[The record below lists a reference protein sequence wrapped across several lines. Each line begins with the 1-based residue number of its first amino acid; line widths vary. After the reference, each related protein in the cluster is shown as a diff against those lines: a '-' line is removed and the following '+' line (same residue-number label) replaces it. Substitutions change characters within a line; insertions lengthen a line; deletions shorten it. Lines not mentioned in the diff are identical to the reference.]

1 MKNSIY
7 FYITYKRKE
16 KEDEN
21 DIEFIDSEEKSEIPE
36 CIYVDYNYENGN
48 YYYSKIYKASKS
60 AGKGKKG
67 NNYYFEYEI
76 GDEKYIISFDSKG
89 CTFVY
94 DINLEVGKTIIKIKR
109 KINQNKE
116 YNEKIDSFINALKKK
131 GEENLIEELFNE
143 TIELY
148 KNKKG
153 FSFLIGLFLKI
164 YKNKELCPKLLKI
177 FKEMNANPKEKRKN
191 MDRKAILKDYTSDF
205 KSIIS
210 EADKLIDNY
219 KYEIM
224 DFYGIILCYL
234 NCYDYATFSSIINKF
249 FKEKKCLEKKN
260 YLYEILL
267 IYDTHFINP
276 INQEFN
282 FFSEFINYTALH
294 KDFTTFEKSLNYIR
308 DIETFLRVVEKNNED
323 ILSHY
328 NSEKNR

>member
-131 GEENLIEELFNE
+131 G
-143 TIELY
+143 
-148 KNKKG
+148 KK
-153 FSFLIGLFLKI
+153 
-164 YKNKELCPKLLKI
+164 
-177 FKEMNANPKEKRKN
+177 
-191 MDRKAILKDYTSDF
+191 T
-205 KSIIS
+205 
-210 EADKLIDNY
+210 
-219 KYEIM
+219 
-224 DFYGIILCYL
+224 
-234 NCYDYATFSSIINKF
+234 
-249 FKEKKCLEKKN
+249 
-260 YLYEILL
+260 
-267 IYDTHFINP
+267 
-276 INQEFN
+276 
-282 FFSEFINYTALH
+282 
-294 KDFTTFEKSLNYIR
+294 
-308 DIETFLRVVEKNNED
+308 
-323 ILSHY
+323 
-328 NSEKNR
+328 